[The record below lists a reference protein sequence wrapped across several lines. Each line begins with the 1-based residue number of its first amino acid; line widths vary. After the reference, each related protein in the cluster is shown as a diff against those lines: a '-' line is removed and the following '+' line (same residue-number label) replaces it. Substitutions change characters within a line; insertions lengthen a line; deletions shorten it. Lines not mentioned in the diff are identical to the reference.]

1 MADYTADGY
10 ISVAPDFAP
19 VSVLGNQ
26 TPNDAAVNEPY
37 TTSPNYAVVGGYD
50 PNAVG
55 SIGGGYDPDNPSYGQ
70 QANSVGGDVAVSQNY
85 DGAPNYNA
93 VPPGGYDPNNPSDYY
108 TAGGYDPT
116 SAGPAGGVD
125 PTVNG
130 LAEPANARL
139 EAAGLEPGGYAGNPK
154 TDSSVVFQ
162 STTGSSGAAGSSEN
176 DWRIRISL
184 ADKATIFY
192 KDPNGKNAIMSPL
205 IPTNGVIF
213 PYTPQISVTHSAN
226 YSSANPTHSNYPQ
239 QFYNNSE
246 VQDITISGEFTVQ
259 SVEEGQYLMAAIYFF
274 RSATKM
280 FFGNGTNV
288 GNPPPVVFLDG
299 YGDHYFPHVPCV
311 ISGFTHTL
319 SNDVDYL
326 SVPIT
331 SAYLQD
337 VPVQNDNMN
346 IGSVQLSAQEQQ
358 YIPSLLKSSTQATTP
373 DTQAIVAKAATTK
386 TQFQT
391 INTHTRVPT
400 NSTISIILKPVYSRT
415 NLHSKFDLNKF
426 AAGQLLSDKKTGYG
440 GFL

>member
-10 ISVAPDFAP
+10 VSVAPDFAP

-37 TTSPNYAVVGGYD
+37 TTSPSYAVIGGYD

-55 SIGGGYDPDNPSYGQ
+55 SVGGGYDPDNPSYGQ
-70 QANSVGGDVAVSQNY
+70 QSNSIGGDVAVTENFT
-85 DGAPNYNA
+85 GAPSFA
-93 VPPGGYDPNNPSDYY
+93 GGYYGDQAPEN
-108 TAGGYDPT
+108 AAGGGYDPT

-125 PTVNG
+125 PSVNG
-130 LAEPANARL
+130 LDDPSNARL
-139 EAAGLEPGGYAGNPK
+139 EAAGLEPGGYVGDPAVNP
-154 TDSSVVFQ
+154 SVVFQ
-162 STTGSSGAAGSSEN
+162 STTGSSGSAGSSEN
-176 DWRIRISL
+176 DWRVRISL

-213 PYTPQISVTHSAN
+213 PYTPQITVTHAAN

-246 VQDITISGEFTVQ
+246 VQDIQIAGEFSVQ

-280 FFGNGTNV
+280 FFGSGSNA
-288 GNPPPVVFLDG
+288 GNPPPIVFLDG

-311 ISGFTHTL
+311 VAGFTHTL
-319 SNDVDYL
+319 GNDVDYI

-346 IGSVQLSAQEQQ
+346 IGSVQGMVAGQD
-358 YIPSLLKSSTQATTP
+358 YPGMLKSSTQATTP
-373 DTQAIVAKAATTK
+373 DTKAIVAKAATTK

-391 INTHTRVPT
+391 INTNTRVPT
-400 NSTISIILKPVYSRT
+400 NSTITIILKPVYSRT
-415 NLHSKFDLNKF
+415 NIHDRFDLNKF
-426 AAGQLLSDKKTGYG
+426 AAGQLLSDKKKGFG